1 MSQFLQHRLK
11 LLDDIDSTELKEMSD
26 MRHSQSVIPLNRHGS
41 RCEVRFIPKAYDAF
55 GGTIYLVELPEAHK
69 IFIVNYNKEYI
80 GTLRPCTQSAI
91 KIFVEVF
98 CNDTPS
104 DRCAKSTL
112 SALFA

>member
-1 MSQFLQHRLK
+1 MSNFLQHRLK
-11 LLDDIDSTELKEMSD
+11 LLDDIDCTELKAMSD
-26 MRHSQSVIPLNRHGS
+26 LRHSFSVIPLNQHGRH
-41 RCEVRFIPKAYDAF
+41 CEVRFTPKVYDAF
-55 GGTIYLVELPEAHK
+55 GGTIYLVEFLETNK
-69 IFIVNYNKEYI
+69 IFVVNYNKEYI

-98 CNDTPS
+98 CNDAPS

>member
-1 MSQFLQHRLK
+1 MSQFIQHRLK

-26 MRHSQSVIPLNRHGS
+26 TRYAYSVIPLNKHGS
-41 RCEVRFIPKAYDAF
+41 RCEVRLIPKVYDAF
-55 GGTIYLVELPEAHK
+55 GGTIYLVELPEANK

-80 GTLRPCTQSAI
+80 GTLHPCTQSAV

-98 CNDTPS
+98 CNDAPL

>member
-1 MSQFLQHRLK
+1 MSNFLQHRLK
-11 LLDDIDSTELKEMSD
+11 LLDDIDSTELKEMSN
-26 MRHSQSVIPLNRHGS
+26 MRYSYSVIPLNRHGS
-41 RCEVRFIPKAYDAF
+41 RCEVRFTHKVYDAF
-55 GGTIYLVELPEAHK
+55 GGTIYLVELLEANK
-69 IFIVNYNKEYI
+69 IFVVNFNKEYI

-98 CNDTPS
+98 CNDAPL